1 MTEFIISYGV
11 KNISSTREEKEKW
24 IPWTH
29 EPILKRENSSFANI
43 IKIIDDVGGQPL
55 LAYWTWQMSIKQRLL
70 AMNGRHKKYIVTQR
84 N

>member
-55 LAYWTWQMSIKQRLL
+55 
-70 AMNGRHKKYIVTQR
+70 
-84 N
+84 